1 MKTVTL
7 TTTEAANFFAGSD
20 GAYYTPVG
28 GVEARC
34 RWCRNWGHHA
44 GLYHR
49 EVLYKRGASLVC
61 GRHIKWE
68 EWLGAS

>member
-7 TTTEAANFFAGSD
+7 TTTDVANFFAGSD

-28 GVEARC
+28 GIEAR
-34 RWCRNWGHHA
+34 WCHKWGHHT

-49 EVLYKRGASLVC
+49 EVLYTRGAALVC
-61 GRHIKWE
+61 GRHIQWE
-68 EWLGAS
+68 EWLGTS

>member
-1 MKTVTL
+1 MKTVKL
-7 TTTEAANFFAGSD
+7 TTTESVNFFAGSD
-20 GAYYTPVG
+20 GAYYTPVE

-34 RWCRNWGHHA
+34 RWCKKWGHQA
-44 GLYHR
+44 GLFHR
-49 EVLYKRGASLVC
+49 EVLFKNGSVLVC